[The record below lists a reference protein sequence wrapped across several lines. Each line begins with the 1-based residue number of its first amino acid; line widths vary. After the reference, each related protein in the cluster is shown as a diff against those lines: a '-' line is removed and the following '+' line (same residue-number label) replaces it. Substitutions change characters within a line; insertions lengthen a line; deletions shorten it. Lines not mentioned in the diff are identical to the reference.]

1 MRMPESML
9 SFLQAETDISGY
21 APEMANCCCNT
32 LAEVFV
38 ILCKI

>member
-32 LAEVFV
+32 LAEFV